1 MFRLKLN
8 LKVALF
14 NNTWIPDYLTGY
26 WKSFKDLWRCL
37 KICMK
42 ILVQIFED
50 LYWKSSK
57 IFKILA
63 KILKVLVKI
72 FVKSSLIFARNSDLC
87 HILSTQIF
95 ARSSQIFP
103 PSSQI
108 FVISSQ
114 IVHNYISFMKFSLG
128 SKKNL
133 IKNLLVLNC
142 RQVPQN
148 ITTYF
153 ARLQKQ

>member
-1 MFRLKLN
+1 MA
-8 LKVALF
+8 VS
-14 NNTWIPDYLTGY
+14 I
-26 WKSFKDLWRCL
+26 KDLNRNSGHRFKKVHNRW
-37 KICMK
+37 
-42 ILVQIFED
+42 D
-50 LYWKSSK
+50 LWGP
-57 IFKILA
+57 LL
-63 KILKVLVKI
+63 KILKDLQNSCQDPQGSREDLRKI
-72 FVKSSLIFARNSDLC
+72 LTDLCTELTDLC